1 MIREGSIKRSR
12 DVGVVARDPGGG
24 GAGARTHVTSAESVV
39 VQKKKGWISKLHMT
53 LATAVRY

>member
-24 GAGARTHVTSAESVV
+24 GAGARTHVTSAERR
-39 VQKKKGWISKLHMT
+39 GAEEEGMD
-53 LATAVRY
+53 